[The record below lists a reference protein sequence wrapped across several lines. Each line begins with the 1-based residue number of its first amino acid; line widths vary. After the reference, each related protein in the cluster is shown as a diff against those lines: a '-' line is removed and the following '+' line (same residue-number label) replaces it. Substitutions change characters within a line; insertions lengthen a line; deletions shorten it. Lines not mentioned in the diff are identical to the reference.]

1 MRPSFT
7 SQVLPLNIDIAGTDA
22 LDDKQIA
29 TLQALE
35 IEAARI
41 SISSLASL
49 ATIGELD
56 HLGGGLDLIPSLML
70 TLAAT
75 DYEKVQYT
83 IENAHASIGYY
94 SSLAALGYVDRDSV
108 VHKFRRGL
116 DIPCLLY
123 TSPSPRDQRGS
134 RMPSSA

>member
-1 MRPSFT
+1 MSNYSQAALKSQQDRNDQLIADSKYMRSSVT
-7 SQVLPLNIDIAGTDA
+7 SQVLPLQIDMGGTYA
-22 LDDKQIA
+22 LDNKQIA

-75 DYEKVQYT
+75 DYQKVQFT
-83 IENAHASIGYY
+83 I
-94 SSLAALGYVDRDSV
+94 
-108 VHKFRRGL
+108 
-116 DIPCLLY
+116 
-123 TSPSPRDQRGS
+123 
-134 RMPSSA
+134 

>member
-1 MRPSFT
+1 MRPSVT

-56 HLGGGLDLIPSLML
+56 HLGGGLDLMMGR
-70 TLAAT
+70 
-75 DYEKVQYT
+75 K
-83 IENAHASIGYY
+83 
-94 SSLAALGYVDRDSV
+94 
-108 VHKFRRGL
+108 RGL
-116 DIPCLLY
+116 GL
-123 TSPSPRDQRGS
+123 
-134 RMPSSA
+134 

>member
-1 MRPSFT
+1 MRPSVT

-94 SSLAALGYVDRDSV
+94 SSLAALGLSLI
-108 VHKFRRGL
+108 H
-116 DIPCLLY
+116 I
-123 TSPSPRDQRGS
+123 
-134 RMPSSA
+134 

>member
-1 MRPSFT
+1 MRPSVT
-7 SQVLPLNIDIAGTDA
+7 SQVLPLSIDIAGTDA
-22 LDDKQIA
+22 LGENQIA

-75 DYEKVQYT
+75 DYEKVQY
-83 IENAHASIGYY
+83 
-94 SSLAALGYVDRDSV
+94 DR
-108 VHKFRRGL
+108 KR
-116 DIPCLLY
+116 PCQHRLLRLVG
-123 TSPSPRDQRGS
+123 SAWLRGS
-134 RMPSSA
+134 